1 MNKLVKSYYLSK
13 IYLIETF
20 WIIRVNIFILF
31 PFGYKFR
38 NTLKNLKENGY
49 VIFKKY
55 YSEEE
60 VKQISD
66 ECNFQLNNIQIV
78 DNIERIPGSIKLK
91 NLGKNNFFFKKIQQN
106 FFLKIIAIIYSFKLK
121 LIRNGALMIYSL
133 THDGSFKN
141 KNVEG
146 SFKGKM
152 IAGDPHL
159 DSPIHEIKAFVALND
174 IMISNGPF
182 ASIKKSNKF
191 DINLMNNY
199 LGMHK
204 GIPNSEIINSNYV
217 AKKSKISGIFKA
229 TVKKGDLVIID
240 TRSIHYASSL
250 ISGKREM
257 LWFYY

>member
-1 MNKLVKSYYLSK
+1 
-13 IYLIETF
+13 
-20 WIIRVNIFILF
+20 
-31 PFGYKFR
+31 
-38 NTLKNLKENGY
+38 
-49 VIFKKY
+49 
-55 YSEEE
+55 
-60 VKQISD
+60 
-66 ECNFQLNNIQIV
+66 
-78 DNIERIPGSIKLK
+78 
-91 NLGKNNFFFKKIQQN
+91 
-106 FFLKIIAIIYSFKLK
+106 
-121 LIRNGALMIYSL
+121 MIYSL

-182 ASIKKSNKF
+182 ASVKKSNKF
-191 DINLMNNY
+191 DLNLMNNY

-217 AKKSKISGIFKA
+217 DKKSKISGIFKA